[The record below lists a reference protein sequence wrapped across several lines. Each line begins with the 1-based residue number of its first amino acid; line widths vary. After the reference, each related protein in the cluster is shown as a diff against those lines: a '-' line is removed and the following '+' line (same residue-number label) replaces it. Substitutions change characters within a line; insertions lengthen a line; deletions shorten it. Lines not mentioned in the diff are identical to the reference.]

1 MPSFLDPL
9 DPSLNH
15 GLGAAE
21 GTLPPV
27 PRVSVVMPVYNG
39 EEHLEPAVE
48 SILNQ
53 TFRELELLV
62 IDDGSTDRTP
72 ELLQD
77 WARSDARVR
86 VHRQNHSGI
95 VAALNRGCGLARAPY
110 LARMD
115 ADDIAFPDRLAKQ
128 VSFLDEHVGVAVVG
142 GGVEYL
148 FDEGHRIKLK
158 RVPTAPSEIAS
169 RLLAGKHCFVHPTVV
184 MRADAFVA
192 VGGYRA
198 PFQWAEDYD
207 LWLRMAE
214 RFDLAN
220 LEDAVLSKRIH
231 PGQISAHRMEQ
242 GIIRLL
248 GAQAAARIRRATGQ
262 DPDVHGEVTLA
273 TLERLGVSK
282 DLVRDHLVDAYKT
295 NFRAFREAGNPEG
308 ALRLFQAN
316 TMSWNARRALRT
328 DYASALLQKAKRDYG
343 DRRLMRSFL
352 SILRAFWVRPS
363 LPMAKLV
370 ARARSVFAS

>member
-9 DPSLNH
+9 DPSLNQR
-15 GLGAAE
+15 LGAAE
-21 GTLPPV
+21 GTLAPV

-53 TFRELELLV
+53 TFRELELLI

-72 ELLQD
+72 VLLQD
-77 WARSDARVR
+77 WARRDARVR

-95 VAALNRGCGLARAPY
+95 VAALNRGCGLARSPY

-115 ADDIAFPDRLAKQ
+115 ADDIAFPDRLAMQ
-128 VSFLDEHVGVAVVG
+128 VSFLDEHVGVALVG
-142 GGVEYL
+142 GSVEYI
-148 FDEGHRIKLK
+148 FEGRGMKVW
-158 RVPTAPSEIAS
+158 RVPTAPSQIAS

-184 MRADAFVA
+184 MRADAFAA

-198 PFQWAEDYD
+198 PFELAEDYD
-207 LWLRMAE
+207 LWLRMGE

-220 LEDAVLSKRIH
+220 LEDTVLAKRVVS
-231 PGQISAHRMEQ
+231 GQMAAPRMEQ
-242 GIIRLL
+242 GIIREL
-248 GAQAAARIRRATGQ
+248 GAYAAARIRRATGQ
-262 DPDVHGEVTLA
+262 DPILDEPITLA
-273 TLERLGVSK
+273 TLNRLGVSNEA
-282 DLVRDHLVDAYKT
+282 LYNRLIEAYRV
-295 NFRAFREAGNPEG
+295 NCRGFLEAGDPEG
-308 ALRLFQAN
+308 ALRLLRDN
-316 TMSWNARRALRT
+316 TISREVRRALRT
-328 DYASALLQKAKRDYG
+328 DYAFALLQKAKRDYG

-363 LPMAKLV
+363 LPLAKLA
-370 ARARSVFAS
+370 ARARSVFAR